1 MPTSFALSKNILP
14 RLYIPITI
22 IIGFLSVLSLYAIL
36 TVSRSSNDECLWRNI
51 ELKDSPAL
59 RFSNVKIDGV
69 AYNAGIREGDILLRV
84 DGRPIEDSFTTQEY
98 LNTLPEGT
106 VVQYTVSRND
116 SVFEAPV
123 KIKKLV
129 GFVDLAFGLLA
140 FTWLIIGLIVYVAKK
155 DGEIQQLFFKIGL
168 SFAFVRTGPLFY
180 PYMPNVVH
188 SPFFVSYIVILIA
201 VFSLHIYW
209 FHRFFRLFPSSS
221 GFYDKPWNC
230 IIFKGVVGFFF
241 VLTLGLFLLKLERGV
256 IFHTLNY
263 GEITTPLAIFASI
276 VYLDGFAALIRSLK
290 RMKKSA
296 QINSI
301 ILIAFAYGL
310 AILSVLF
317 VIFVPTTLG
326 FIVYNS
332 PEYFAP
338 VVLIV
343 LVPLAFAY
351 SIFRYQLMEVSYVL
365 QSTIVYAAATVIVVA
380 GYLLLVYLL
389 GLMAGKI
396 VPEAYS
402 SISTIF
408 FFILFA
414 LLFQSWKD
422 RALEALSRHFYPE
435 QFALRQTLTG
445 FHKQLA
451 NVFGG
456 QSLYTEIDKLFL
468 QRLGLSRFI
477 LVLQTSNGDFSSARW
492 QNKAENP
499 LVVKPDAERLQKEI
513 VAKQNLGVSPVFE
526 QEAFPYIFPLH
537 AEELIARGIFTAV
550 PLLLSEKIIGFLL
563 LGLKR
568 SGTRFGGKEI
578 ELLHSVGQQAAVAF
592 ENARLYESEAEKQK
606 LEYDLNLARS
616 IQQSLLPKKFPVID
630 NIEFAGEMLPAA
642 RVGGDYFD
650 VITVSPE
657 RFFVIVGDV
666 SGKGLP
672 ASLYMTKIQT
682 LLQVAC
688 AVGSSPKEI
697 LSDVNA
703 QLFQFLDKRSFITI
717 SIAMFDLAAKR
728 VSICRAGHPPVVL
741 CTDGRVEEIKPKGL
755 GLGLQ
760 AGERF
765 ILNLEQ
771 TEIPLAAGQ
780 IFLFYSDGV
789 NEAMNMA
796 GDCYS
801 AERIARTL
809 SASREQD
816 CRGILASLLQDI
828 RLFTGN
834 TPQHDDM
841 TLVCLKIH

>member
-1 MPTSFALSKNILP
+1 MRTFFHLLKNFLP
-14 RLYIPITI
+14 RFYIPITI

-36 TVSRSSNDECLWRNI
+36 TVSRSSNDECLWRNT
-51 ELKDSPAL
+51 EYNKQPAL
-59 RFSNVKIDGV
+59 RFSNVKIDGA
-69 AYNAGIREGDILLRV
+69 AYSAGIHEGDLLLRV
-84 DGRPIEDSFTTQEY
+84 DGRRIEDSFTTQEY
-98 LNTLPEGT
+98 LNTLPEGAF
-106 VVQYTVSRND
+106 VQYTVSRND
-116 SVFEAPV
+116 SLFTASVR
-123 KIKKLV
+123 IKKLV
-129 GFVDLAFGLLA
+129 SSVDLAFGLLA
-140 FTWLIIGLIVYVAKK
+140 FTWLIIGLIVYVAKR

-168 SFAFVRTGPLFY
+168 SFALVRTGPLFY
-180 PYMPNVVH
+180 PYLPNVVH
-188 SPFFVSYIVILIA
+188 NPSFVIYMVILIA
-201 VFSLHIYW
+201 VYSLHVYW

-221 GFYDKPWNC
+221 GFYEKQWNC
-230 IIFKGVVGFFF
+230 IIFKGIIGFFF
-241 VLTLGLFLLKLERGV
+241 LLTLGLFLLKLNQGV

-263 GEITTPLAIFASI
+263 GEIVTPLAIIASI

-290 RMKKSA
+290 RMQKSA

-326 FIVYNS
+326 FVVYNS

-365 QSTIVYAAATVIVVA
+365 QSTIIYAVATVIVVA

-422 RALEALSRHFYPE
+422 RGLEALSRHFYPE
-435 QFALRQTLTG
+435 QFALRQTLVG
-445 FHKQLA
+445 FHKQMA
-451 NVFGG
+451 NIFGG
-456 QSLYTEIDKLFL
+456 KSLYSEIEKLFV
-468 QRLGLSRFI
+468 QRVGVSKFI
-477 LVLQTSNGDFSSARW
+477 LVLQNQGSEFSSARW
-492 QNKAENP
+492 QNEQDAK
-499 LVVKPDAERLQKEI
+499 LVLSADSGRLQKEI
-513 VAKQNLGVSPVFE
+513 LTKQNLGVPPVFE
-526 QEAFPYIFPLH
+526 QEAFQFIFPDH
-537 AEELIARGIFTAV
+537 AEELAARGICTAV
-550 PLLLSEKIIGFLL
+550 PLQLSEKIIGFLF

-578 ELLHSVGQQAAVAF
+578 ELLYSVGQQAAVAF

-616 IQQSLLPKKFPVID
+616 IQQSLLPKKFPD
-630 NIEFAGEMLPAA
+630 IENVELAGEMLPAA

-650 VITVSPE
+650 VIAVSPD

-682 LLQVAC
+682 LMQVAC
-688 AVGSSPKEI
+688 AAGSSPKEI

-717 SIAMFDLAAKR
+717 SIAMFDLAAKQ
-728 VSICRAGHPPVVL
+728 VSICRAGHPPVIL
-741 CTDGRVEEIKPKGL
+741 CTDGNVQELKPKGL

-760 AGERF
+760 AGDRF
-765 ILNLEQ
+765 IANLEQ
-771 TEIPLAAGQ
+771 TEIPLHQGQ

-789 NEAMNMA
+789 NEAMNA
-796 GDCYS
+796 DEECYS
-801 AERIARTL
+801 ADRIAQRL
-809 SASREQD
+809 LACRAQESRE
-816 CRGILASLLQDI
+816 IISSLLGDI
-828 RLFTGN
+828 QLFAGN

-841 TLVCLKIH
+841 TLVCLKML